1 MNALNIQVT
10 KALGKSGSYL
20 KMTIIN
26 LIVSILLVVLTVNLG
41 VIWIAAGGILSAVFT
56 TFMNTLPVKQS
67 LNYGFVNQIKDICPV
82 ILLAVSMVVFT
93 SLIDL
98 IDLPVIASLFLKIA
112 FGIIYYVLVSYL
124 FKNECFFYIFNLIF
138 SKRKKN

>member
-67 LNYGFVNQIKDICPV
+67 LNYGFVNQ
-82 ILLAVSMVVFT
+82 
-93 SLIDL
+93 SL
-98 IDLPVIASLFLKIA
+98 
-112 FGIIYYVLVSYL
+112 
-124 FKNECFFYIFNLIF
+124 
-138 SKRKKN
+138 SKPY